1 MRIML
6 RRLAV
11 FGALVG
17 IVLAFATPANARVWV
32 GIGVPFGFGYYGP
45 PAYYPPPAYYYPPP
59 PAYYPPP
66 PAYYPPPQASYAPV
80 PRPTGQSCMING
92 SALCPMERP
101 TAAGSTCWCSTS
113 NGRVYGQA
121 S

>member
-11 FGALVG
+11 FAALAG

-32 GIGVPFGFGYYGP
+32 GIGVPFGFGFYGP
-45 PAYYPPPAYYYPPP
+45 PVYYPPPAYYYPP

-66 PAYYPPPQASYAPV
+66 PAYYAPPPRYVPAPSAAA
-80 PRPTGQSCMING
+80 QSCMVNG

-101 TAAGSTCWCSTS
+101 TAAGNTCWCSTS